1 MASPCRLPPL
11 PPLLPL
17 LALTLLLLPAAAAA
31 PSGRPAAAVALRR
44 GWNLGDTLETT
55 QYNPGVAAPW
65 VFDSVKRAGFDWCRI
80 PVQWGPHTAATAPF
94 AIDPAFMAKV
104 HETVDWALKAG
115 LVAMIN
121 THHETWLDNA
131 TAFEVQLP
139 RLLSIWEQI
148 GKEFAGVPDAAL
160 VFEILNEP
168 SNINI
173 TQLNAMNAA
182 VLPVIRK
189 ANPTRQVHLGGL
201 AKMGSWWVL
210 EHPDDML
217 IPADDRNLALTVHSY
232 TPWDFAGPGP
242 ATIVPP
248 ATRPQHKGP
257 TDHAFTAADEAAAS
271 ETMRSLAAW
280 GQRKLGAASKVV
292 HDEFGCTVMQS
303 NRTARLLYYNTYRA
317 AAEAAGVGWAVWVS
331 SRSLCVFLQSLK
343 EAGCTGRRRVVSCTQ
358 QARQP
363 QLGRRRP
370 QAARAAIQLARLV

>member
-94 AIDPAFMAKV
+94 AIDRAFMAKV

-121 THHETWLDNA
+121 THHEAWLDNA
-131 TAFEVQLP
+131 TAFEAQLP

-210 EHPDDML
+210 QVILPTA
-217 IPADDRNLALTVHSY
+217 PAVSNEGRSSPLLVLVPAVSL
-232 TPWDFAGPGP
+232 PWVP
-242 ATIVPP
+242 ACGSLEPP
-248 ATRPQHKGP
+248 RRGGENAQKTRKN
-257 TDHAFTAADEAAAS
+257 
-271 ETMRSLAAW
+271 W
-280 GQRKLGAASKVV
+280 
-292 HDEFGCTVMQS
+292 
-303 NRTARLLYYNTYRA
+303 
-317 AAEAAGVGWAVWVS
+317 
-331 SRSLCVFLQSLK
+331 
-343 EAGCTGRRRVVSCTQ
+343 
-358 QARQP
+358 
-363 QLGRRRP
+363 
-370 QAARAAIQLARLV
+370 